1 MQAGRHNDGMS
12 DDFAAFVM
20 SYLSATIAD
29 SVETSIWNGLDA
41 NSGEFT
47 GFMQAG
53 NGHFENDTAVVE
65 ADNQGGAG
73 TAFTNSN
80 IDENLNILVDAI
92 PSAVYTKEDLYIYM
106 SVASYRLYL
115 ANQAAAGYERLY
127 NMGDGFRP
135 MFNGIKIAVCPGMV
149 DNKMAA
155 AQASNLFFGTDL
167 VSDHTEIK
175 MLDMCDLD
183 GSDNIR
189 VVAKFTGGT
198 QHAQGADIVRLD

>member
-1 MQAGRHNDGMS
+1 MSFSITSNYSGEHAGQYIGAALKSSKSLEFLTVLENIKFKRNITKVATSGLIKDATCDFTDAGTLTLTERVLTPKQLEINVDLCKKDLLADWQAAQMQAGRHNDGMS

-92 PSAVYTKEDLYIYM
+92 PSAVYTKED
-106 SVASYRLYL
+106 
-115 ANQAAAGYERLY
+115 
-127 NMGDGFRP
+127 
-135 MFNGIKIAVCPGMV
+135 
-149 DNKMAA
+149 
-155 AQASNLFFGTDL
+155 
-167 VSDHTEIK
+167 
-175 MLDMCDLD
+175 
-183 GSDNIR
+183 
-189 VVAKFTGGT
+189 
-198 QHAQGADIVRLD
+198 